1 LAALVLYASLTGTV
15 FWPQVRDPAHVLIP
29 NDDVYGNAWAM
40 AWLVHQ
46 AARDPLHLFEANSFH
61 PRPSSFAYTEPILPI
76 ALQGAPLLLAGA
88 PPILAHNV
96 VLLLSFPLA
105 GWAMFLLARDR
116 TGSDLAGFFAGLAYA
131 FGAYRFRHLV
141 HVQSLATQWLPLAVL
156 YLLRA
161 LESGRRRH
169 AVLAALF
176 ALLQVLSSGYYAVM
190 TAMALGTVL
199 ALEGPRAWRTG
210 SLTRVLAALAVAAA
224 LALLVFLPYRNVIV
238 LQAAELGRT
247 VLKGPGEAARWSANA
262 ASYLR
267 PSGELYPTFTV
278 ALLALVA
285 LVTRSRDRVVR
296 MGTALVVVGIV
307 FSVGPTYESTGIAS
321 PYDLVRWLPG
331 LSVLRTPVRLG
342 VLAVFALDLLAA
354 VGLTTLLR
362 SGRAGRAASAVA
374 AAALAFEL
382 HRPGVTDLFGPM
394 PREPPS
400 AAWLAAAPRG
410 PVLELPWDEEHPEW
424 GGRYLYWSTRHW
436 QPMVNGWGGFFPVGA
451 TALGTTGRHFPVG
464 PAVRELRAGGVRY
477 VVVHLGAV
485 RPRQKEMLDAGE
497 AWPPGV
503 RLAADFGDERVY
515 EIDPSGP
522 APKR

>member
-1 LAALVLYASLTGTV
+1 MTTAAV
-15 FWPQVRDPAHVLIP
+15 FWPLARDPAHVLIP

-46 AARDPLHLFEANSFH
+46 AALSPQHLFEANSFH

-76 ALQGAPLLLAGA
+76 ALQGAPLLLAGGS
-88 PPILAHNV
+88 PILAHNV

-131 FGAYRFRHLV
+131 FGAYRFHHLV

-161 LESGRRRH
+161 LEGGRRRH

-190 TAMALGTVL
+190 TALALGTVL
-199 ALEGPRAWRTG
+199 GFEGRRAWRKG
-210 SLTRVLAALAVAAA
+210 SLIRVLAALAVAAA
-224 LALLVFLPYRNVIV
+224 LALLVFLPYRNAIA
-238 LQAAELGRT
+238 LQAAELGRE

-267 PSGELYPTFTV
+267 PSGELHPTLV
-278 ALLALVA
+278 VGLLTLVA
-285 LVTRSRDRVVR
+285 VITRPRERAVR
-296 MGTALVVVGIV
+296 LAAALVVVGIV
-307 FSVGPTYESTGIAS
+307 LSLGPTYESVGIVS

-342 VLAVFALDLLAA
+342 VLALFGLDLLAA
-354 VGLTTLLR
+354 VGLGVLLR
-362 SGRAGRAASAVA
+362 AGSPGRAAAAVA
-374 AAALAFEL
+374 AAALVFEL
-382 HRPGVTDLFGPM
+382 HLAGVHGLFRPM
-394 PREPPS
+394 PPTPPS
-400 AAWLAAAPRG
+400 AEWLAAAPRG
-410 PVLELPWDEEHPEW
+410 PVLELPWDEENAER

-451 TALGTTGRHFPVG
+451 TALGITGRHFPVG

-477 VVVHLGAV
+477 VVVHLDVV
-485 RPRQKEMLDAGE
+485 RPPQQRRLTSGE
-497 AWPPGV
+497 PLPPGV

-522 APKR
+522 APRR